1 MGGGKQK
8 GGCLTLFLVVGV
20 IGIITGAGSSSS
32 SRSTTTPT
40 QTETSTTATANPAV
54 EAQAQHRAEAI
65 YERDGLSFYI
75 GAMRASTVRFSFP
88 CRSAKEGEEGHE
100 TPIPGKWDCAG
111 WGLITSGE
119 LEAGKCEFV
128 EGNVTAT
135 GLAGKPK
142 GDAMTFAG
150 GSPCQ
155 LNLGLGITGR
165 RPSPTLVASWAHNRN
180 AEVQHV
186 REQEATPEA
195 QARKRE
201 QEKEEAEEAAR
212 TKEAEGAERGE

>member
-1 MGGGKQK
+1 MGAIAAAALL
-8 GGCLTLFLVVGV
+8 GGCGEQS
-20 IGIITGAGSSSS
+20 AA
-32 SRSTTTPT
+32 
-40 QTETSTTATANPAV
+40 TAPANPAA

-88 CRSAKEGEEGHE
+88 CRSAKKGEEGHE

-119 LEAGKCEFV
+119 PEAGKCEFV

-135 GLAGKPK
+135 GLAGKPE
-142 GDAMTFAG
+142 GDATAFA

-155 LNLGLGITGR
+155 LNFGLGITGR
-165 RPSPTLVASWAHNRN
+165 RPSSKLVASWAYNRN

-186 REQEATPEA
+186 KEQEATPEA
-195 QARKRE
+195 QAQKRE